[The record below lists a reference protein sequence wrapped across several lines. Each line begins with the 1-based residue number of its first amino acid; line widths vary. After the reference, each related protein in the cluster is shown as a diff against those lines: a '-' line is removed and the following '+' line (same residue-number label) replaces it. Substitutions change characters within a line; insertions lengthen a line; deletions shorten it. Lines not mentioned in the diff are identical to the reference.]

1 MSQPNQNSTL
11 YTTGEIAKLCGVS
24 VRTVQY
30 YDDRGILIPST
41 LSEGGR
47 RLYSEEDLKR
57 MRIICFL
64 REVGLPINSIS
75 ALFADEKP
83 ESIVSVLLEQQE
95 QVLREELAER
105 QAKLELLEGIKRE
118 LKEIEHF
125 SVESIGDIA
134 HVMKQKN
141 KLSKMRWTMVLTGIP
156 VTALQWVS
164 IILWITHNLWWLFVI
179 WACIGIPWGIAVS
192 VYYFKHVAYICPEC
206 HTVFRPNI
214 KEAFWAYHTPKMRRL
229 TCPKCGRK
237 GLCVEVYSE
246 PTRKED
252 KNNA

>member
-1 MSQPNQNSTL
+1 MSK

-30 YDDRGILIPST
+30 YDDRGILVPSE

-47 RLYSEEDLKR
+47 RLYTEDDLKR

-75 ALFADEKP
+75 ALFAEKNP
-83 ESIVSVLLEQQE
+83 ENIISILLEQQE
-95 QVLREELAER
+95 QILREELSER
-105 QAKLELLEGIKRE
+105 QTKLELIEGIKRE
-118 LKEIEHF
+118 LKELDTF

-141 KLSKMRWTMVLTGIP
+141 KLNKMRWTMVLTGIP
-156 VTALQWVS
+156 VTALQWTS
-164 IILWITHNLWWLFVI
+164 IVLWITNGLWWLFLI
-179 WACIGIPWGIAVS
+179 WGCVAIPWGICIS
-192 VYYFKHVAYICPEC
+192 KYYFNHVAYICPEC
-206 HTVFRPNI
+206 HEVFKPKL

-237 GLCVEVYSE
+237 GLCVEVYAEKDGS
-246 PTRKED
+246 
-252 KNNA
+252 NNG